1 MFSRSLR
8 AETRSK
14 TKEDLKRVNK
24 SNGHVRSWEKK
35 WVAVKD
41 TSMLVF
47 RWIPS
52 VAVDTNHAKKMA
64 FARQTSL
71 NAVATHS
78 VNTGLLSTYSRQPC
92 KALNEQPP
100 NNEAVEFNAISAAT
114 PLENGESEVGDS
126 SNSSMKPEPSIVN
139 GLQEDVKSNPVNIQE
154 HAETATEVSSS
165 DLVVDA
171 DSTNAPTTETPA
183 E

>member
-52 VAVDTNHAKKMA
+52 VVMDTNHAKKTA

-71 NAVATHS
+71 NAVAAHG

-92 KALNEQPP
+92 KPLNEQPP
-100 NNEAVEFNAISAAT
+100 SNEATEFNANSTAT
-114 PLENGESEVGDS
+114 PIEIVESEAGDS
-126 SNSSMKPEPSIVN
+126 SNSSTKPEPSVVN
-139 GLQEDVKSNPVNIQE
+139 GLEADVKNNPVNIQE
-154 HAETATEVSSS
+154 HIETTTEVSSS
-165 DLVVDA
+165 ELVTDA
-171 DSTNAPTTETPA
+171 DSTNAPTA
-183 E
+183 EPSAE